1 MTDPA
6 SWPSLADQLT
16 IAESLFGHDG
26 RQRVAAWLDEQE
38 GLVDNADFARSFA
51 DHIDLPGVG
60 LFDYAH
66 RYVRSSGGA
75 VLGGIRFYH
84 RNIERPF
91 VEIVVH
97 SFSDIDAL
105 RDCVRVEWSA
115 FSPLFIRLR
124 MRPGR
129 LAAAGARVHKSIY
142 VGRYRDLQ
150 PSDGRVSLDRFD
162 NPETAID
169 IVARRYERLKSDNP
183 ALAWTLSA
191 ASPEELR
198 AWYDADQLRAIRTN
212 VATVGVL
219 AVVPSEI
226 GWIEGDEVSE
236 EVIDADHNGC
246 GYAAAAQSAW
256 ADQVA
261 RDRNTLLI
269 GTIHEGNNASRKTA
283 ESVGRQHVLD
293 DYVVALKG
301 A

>member
-1 MTDPA
+1 MTNPA
-6 SWPSLADQLT
+6 SWPSLADQLM

-26 RQRVAAWLDEQE
+26 RQRVAAWLDGQASYI
-38 GLVDNADFARSFA
+38 DNADFARSFA

-60 LFDYAH
+60 LLDYAH

-75 VLGGIRFYH
+75 VLGGIRFYN

-91 VEIVVH
+91 VEIIVH

-150 PSDGRVSLDRFD
+150 PSDGPGVAGPVRP
-162 NPETAID
+162 PEAAINV
-169 IVARRYERLKSDNP
+169 VARRYARLKSDNP
-183 ALAWTLSA
+183 VLARTLA
-191 ASPEELR
+191 ATSPEELR

-212 VATVGVL
+212 AATVGVL
-219 AVVPSEI
+219 AIVPSEI

-269 GTIHEGNNASRKTA
+269 GTIHDGNNASRKTA

-293 DYVVALKG
+293 DYAVALR
-301 A
+301 